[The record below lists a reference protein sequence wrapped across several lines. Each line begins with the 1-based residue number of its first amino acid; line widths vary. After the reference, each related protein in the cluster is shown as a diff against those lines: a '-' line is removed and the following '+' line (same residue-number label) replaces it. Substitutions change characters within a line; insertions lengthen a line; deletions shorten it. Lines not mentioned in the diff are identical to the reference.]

1 MAFIKINDL
10 NKSYPLGKDNRE
22 VALKNLSMQ
31 VKSGEFVAIYGP
43 SGCGKSTLLNIIS
56 GLDKS
61 YEGTVESDNK
71 NLKKLSE
78 TELAK
83 YRKEKVGFIFQNFN
97 LIPHMTVLENV
108 MIPMKLSGGKSNNN
122 KSKAMELLKSV
133 GVEKYAKKRP
143 NQLSGGQ
150 RQRVAI
156 ARALVNDPDII
167 IADEPT
173 GALDSESQIVVLNIL
188 KELSKKG
195 KLVLVVTHNKEV
207 LKYSD
212 HLIEMKDGVII
223 TDEIINQT
231 KYCETQ
237 YNETKTENKKYKFK
251 IIDALK
257 IAYYNFSQRKIRNL
271 IVSLGT
277 SIGLIGILLSL
288 GLGTGIVDKINKEM
302 DSGSIPYQIEVML
315 NTQRQQSGILNEDS
329 AKEIKDIVGED
340 KIKYIE
346 MPFGLVINEIQ
357 IGDNSLDLSKTYPSY
372 AQLKNQFTSTEIKT
386 SSNIEK
392 SVLEGPLY
400 TDPNEEGLTISR
412 LFIDDYNEKY
422 NTGLDYKDFI
432 GKEVK
437 LVLVQATQEGN
448 KYVEYKTKIVR
459 ILDAQLQVSEEN
471 SYMSPTELDNI
482 IKKNGFTKMVQ
493 SVIIELKDVSENK
506 MVVEE
511 INKGNKYIA
520 ISQQDAVDMVIK
532 FIRIIQGLIAFMS
545 SQAIVVATVMIGI
558 VLHISVIERTREIG
572 VMKAVGYKNSFVSQI
587 FLSESFIIS
596 VLANIISIVFTFF
609 LGLLINTILKYNYPE
624 MIGVYKM
631 KVETVV
637 LVFVISS
644 LLSIIA
650 GLLPA
655 RKAMKL
661 DPANALRYE

>member
-493 SVIIELKDVSENK
+493 AVIIELKDVSENK

-511 INKGNKYIA
+511 INEGNKYIA